1 MKKSIITLLF
11 GAMTL
16 VAGAQQYTVSGKAPE
31 GIKNVLLYNVTT
43 RKADT
48 TAVVNSRVSFWGVAG
63 DNVFAV
69 VLLEVKNKFTVII

>member
-48 TAVVNSRVSFWGVAG
+48 TVNWIISNCEGLYLCR
-63 DNVFAV
+63 
-69 VLLEVKNKFTVII
+69 KVIGTPIAPS

>member
-48 TAVVNSRVSFWGVAG
+48 LRLWLTVV
-63 DNVFAV
+63 
-69 VLLEVKNKFTVII
+69 